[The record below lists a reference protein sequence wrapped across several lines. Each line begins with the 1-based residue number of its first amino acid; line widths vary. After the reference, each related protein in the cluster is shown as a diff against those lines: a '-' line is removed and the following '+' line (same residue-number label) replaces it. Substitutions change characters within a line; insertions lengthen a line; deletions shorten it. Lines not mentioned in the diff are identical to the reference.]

1 MKELLK
7 WGLGFTFSYGSDVVP
22 RKYTD
27 LELAEEWSGA
37 GMKGRRNQVRH
48 YADTTGRAAMLRSLS
63 RDLRCTEGWC

>member
-1 MKELLK
+1 MKELLNGA
-7 WGLGFTFSYGSDVVP
+7 WDLHFHTAPDVVP

-37 GMKGRRNQVRH
+37 GMKGGVSSAIMPIPQAGLQCFVRF
-48 YADTTGRAAMLRSLS
+48 S